1 MRRML
6 HLRST
11 KLILTR
17 IEGQRTIMGD
27 LEGVV
32 ERLCDVGEVGSEGEL
47 GDDMRQIH
55 DWEQFGQSQ
64 WKRVARTYDCGQRV
78 LSLHSRARWL

>member
-17 IEGQRTIMGD
+17 VEGQRTIMGD

-55 DWEQFGQSQ
+55 DYDLLQRLLRDFGSR
-64 WKRVARTYDCGQRV
+64 KNAR
-78 LSLHSRARWL
+78 L